1 MKKWKKGGRW
11 IAAMLVTALLAGS
24 LSGCGKAAGSG
35 AGQSG
40 ESGAGK
46 DSAESGGSSQGAQN
60 EGSSGQGKG
69 RYVEIQE
76 SLPQELLAAFS
87 MLAQEPPEGAQ
98 EKGEETPAPQGQDK

>member
-69 RYVEIQE
+69 RYL
-76 SLPQELLAAFS
+76 SLIHI
-87 MLAQEPPEGAQ
+87 
-98 EKGEETPAPQGQDK
+98 